1 MLFLIF
7 RHRSTMVVDIFAQPI
22 PPPPT
27 IKKLPTTLYNN
38 NAFTVKYSF
47 SFEDKFLMQDSDLD
61 MASLDG
67 VSLFITISFDEI
79 LIFA

>member
-1 MLFLIF
+1 
-7 RHRSTMVVDIFAQPI
+7 MVVEIFAQPPN
-22 PPPPT
+22 PPPPSCT
-27 IKKLPTTLYNN
+27 ITKFPTTLYNN
-38 NAFTVKYSF
+38 NAFIVKYSF
-47 SFEDKFLMQDSDLD
+47 SFEDKFLMQDSNLD